1 MCTPESIQRLLPPL
15 PPPPSAGVE
24 RRLDSAASTTTVYGR
39 ESDMYQEIIDEL
51 SENRLSSVLMYT
63 RTQNSKIT
71 IFDQTCNFQY

>member
-1 MCTPESIQRLLPPL
+1 MHPGEYSAPFAPL

-24 RRLDSAASTTTVYGR
+24 RRLDSAASTTTIYGR

-63 RTQNSKIT
+63 RTQNSKIA
-71 IFDQTCNFQY
+71 IFDQTFNFQY